1 MVSTKKPFHPL
12 GENTK
17 DNHISFIHNQTLQ
30 DPAFMNILNYKLDT
44 TNELL
49 TARIGLLAIAH
60 TINTLDLSNIID
72 QHFPILGSN
81 RALKAST
88 FINTLVLSQHEGG
101 ECLDDTAY
109 IAKDKALRFV
119 TNQKVPTPQAIG
131 AWLRRLGRESQ
142 GVKALQA
149 VNKTIL
155 KATLNQSK
163 HITLDIDATEVI
175 ANKTD
180 TQWTYNNN
188 KGFMPM
194 VGHIAQTSQIV
205 ATDFRT
211 GNTSPNKDNLGFI
224 KQCQS
229 GLPSGIKINKLR
241 IDAAGYQA
249 SIIDYCFANQI
260 EFAIRAKMCQS
271 LRNVILDKNNQWQPL
286 VDKQGILIK
295 GQDIFK
301 MQHFIGKDG
310 KVFDLVV
317 QRKRITGQ
325 VQLDLNLDLDNDNN
339 TQNPEQ
345 IATEQYIYRA
355 IATNLNHLSDSEIIH
370 FYNQRGEDSENRIKE
385 LKNDFGA
392 KQMPCGDFNA
402 NALYF
407 DICALS
413 YNLFALMRRL
423 LPLEFANKRAKYVRH
438 RIYAIAAKVI
448 QHGRQVIVKCQA
460 QYYDLLTQVLNNIK
474 AFKPLLS

>member
-1 MVSTKKPFHPL
+1 M

-17 DNHISFIHNQTLQ
+17 DNHAFFIHNQTLQ
-30 DPAFMNILNYKLDT
+30 GPAFMNILNYKLDT

-49 TARIGLLAIAH
+49 TARIGLLATAH

-88 FINTLVLSQHEGG
+88 FINALVLSQHEGG
-101 ECLDDTAY
+101 ECLDDTTH

-119 TNQKVPTPQAIG
+119 TNQKVPTPQSIG
-131 AWLRRLGRESQ
+131 VWLRRLGQSNQ
-142 GVKALQA
+142 GIKALQA

-155 KATLNQSK
+155 KATLNQCK

-180 TQWTYNNN
+180 TQWTYKNN
-188 KGFMPM
+188 KGYMPM

-205 ATDFRT
+205 ATNFRA
-211 GNTSPNKDNLGFI
+211 GNVAPAKDNLTFI
-224 KQCQS
+224 KKCQS
-229 GLPSGIKINKLR
+229 ALPAGVKVNKLR

-249 SIIDYCFANQI
+249 SIIDDCFANQI

-271 LRNVILDKNNQWQPL
+271 LRNIILNKDNQWQPL
-286 VDKQGILIK
+286 VDKQGNLIE
-295 GQDIFK
+295 GQDTFRR
-301 MQHFIGKDG
+301 QHFIGKDG

-317 QRKRITGQ
+317 QRTHITGQ
-325 VQLDLNLDLDNDNN
+325 VQLDLRLDLDNDNN
-339 TQNPEQ
+339 TQNLEQ
-345 IATEQYIYRA
+345 IATEKYIYRA
-355 IATNLNHLSDSEIIH
+355 IATNLDHLSDGEIIH
-370 FYNQRGEDSENRIKE
+370 FYNQRAEDSENRIKE

-392 KQMPCGDFNA
+392 RQMPCGDFNA

-413 YNLFALMRRL
+413 YNLFALMRQL
-423 LPLEFANKRAKYVRH
+423 LPFKFANKRAKYVHNRM
-438 RIYAIAAKVI
+438 
-448 QHGRQVIVKCQA
+448 
-460 QYYDLLTQVLNNIK
+460 
-474 AFKPLLS
+474 PLLPKLSNMVGR

>member
-30 DPAFMNILNYKLDT
+30 GPAFMNILNYKLDT

-49 TARIGLLAIAH
+49 TARIGLLATAH

-72 QHFPILGSN
+72 QHFPALGSN
-81 RALKAST
+81 CALKAST
-88 FINTLVLSQHEGG
+88 FINTLLLSQHEGG
-101 ECLDDTAY
+101 KCLDDTTH
-109 IAKDKALRFV
+109 IAKDKALRML
-119 TNQKVPTPQAIG
+119 TNQQTPTPQAIG
-131 AWLRRLGRESQ
+131 AWLRRLGRENQ
-142 GVKALQA
+142 GVKALQQ
-149 VNKTIL
+149 VNKPL
-155 KATLNQSK
+155 LSAALCNCKN
-163 HITLDIDATEVI
+163 ITLDIDATEVI

-188 KGFMPM
+188 KGYMPM
-194 VGHIAQTSQIV
+194 VGHIAQTGQIV
-205 ATDFRT
+205 ASDFRA
-211 GNTSPNKDNLGFI
+211 GNVAPAKDNLTFI
-224 KQCQS
+224 KKCQS
-229 GLPSGIKINKLR
+229 ALPAGVKVNKLR
-241 IDAAGYQA
+241 IDAAGYQS
-249 SIIDYCFANQI
+249 SIIDDCFANQI

-271 LRNVILDKNNQWQPL
+271 LKQILVDKDNNWQPL
-286 VDKQGILIK
+286 CHKDGEAIK
-295 GQDIFK
+295 GQETFR

-310 KVFDLVV
+310 KVFELIV
-317 QRKRITGQ
+317 QRKHITGQ

-355 IATNLNHLSDSEIIH
+355 IATNLDHLSDSEIIH

-413 YNLFALMRRL
+413 YNLFALMRQL

-460 QYYDLLTQVLNNIK
+460 QYYDLLAQVLNNIK